1 MQSLDGS
8 GNMKPGQAVDVAGTC
23 SMFCVSTK
31 GIIPE
36 LSKKGAGLVFNSGS
50 LPDTYFYWGYI
61 RTGGLALRWFKD
73 NICKKAEDD
82 NYYRVLEEDARKV
95 PAGSDGVLFLPY
107 LTGGINDIPDAV
119 GCFLNM
125 TMDTDQATLWHAVLE
140 AIGYDYMEIT
150 DLYRSA
156 GN

>member
-1 MQSLDGS
+1 MYLTAVLFQIRIFTGDISVPVVLHYVGS
-8 GNMKPGQAVDVAGTC
+8 R
-23 SMFCVSTK
+23 
-31 GIIPE
+31 II
-36 LSKKGAGLVFNSGS
+36 SVKRQK
-50 LPDTYFYWGYI
+50 
-61 RTGGLALRWFKD
+61 
-73 NICKKAEDD
+73 DD

-156 GN
+156 GID